1 MKKIIF
7 NNNALPGISKQIL
20 EQLQDNIE
28 EAINKK
34 TFIKVDLPRQTLN
47 VPTAWE
53 YVIIPF
59 ASTKIESDND
69 NGQLEINNNAIVIK
83 DGVQMVKVTGHTR
96 GISHM
101 TTSGDK
107 VFAIRKNGINLGE
120 FYQSG
125 GQGYW
130 GADVC
135 NCAITVNK
143 GDKIDCAIVSGG
155 TGNIE
160 ILEGYLE
167 VEVVKGE

>member
-34 TFIKVDLPRQTLN
+34 TFIKNDLARQTLN
-47 VPTAWE
+47 VATAWE
-53 YVIIPF
+53 YVVIPF
-59 ASTKIESDND
+59 SSSKIEND
-69 NGQLEINNNAIVIK
+69 NEDGQLEINNNAIEIK
-83 DGVQMVKVTGHTR
+83 SGVEIVRVTAHTR

-101 TTSGDK
+101 SVGGDK
-107 VFAIRKNGINLGE
+107 VFAIRKNGDNLGE

-130 GADVC
+130 GANIS
-135 NCAITVNK
+135 NCIVAVNE
-143 GDKIDCAIVSGG
+143 GDRIDCAIVSGA
-155 TGNIE
+155 TGSVE
-160 ILEGYLE
+160 VLEGYLE
-167 VEVVKGE
+167 VEVVKGD